1 MFEGGDSNAQ
11 LSEKE
16 KLQRETEEKLRRLGI
31 YICMHEV
38 NLLFHCMY
46 ICMHVLQKLMPN
58 HSALIIVGISSLQ
71 DIMNMYVHLNMLEC
85 M

>member
-31 YICMHEV
+31 YICMYEV
-38 NLLFHCMY
+38 NLLFYCMY
-46 ICMHVLQKLMPN
+46 ICMNVLQKLMPN
-58 HSALIIVGISSLQ
+58 HSALIIVGTSSLQ
-71 DIMNMYVHLNMLEC
+71 EIMNMYVYLNMLEC

>member
-1 MFEGGDSNAQ
+1 VFEGGDSNAQ

-16 KLQRETEEKLRRLGI
+16 KIQRETEEKLRRLGI

-46 ICMHVLQKLMPN
+46 ICRHVLQKLM
-58 HSALIIVGISSLQ
+58 LIIVGISSLQ
-71 DIMNMYVHLNMLEC
+71 EIMNMYVHLNML
-85 M
+85 